1 MGLGLQGSRYLLGLG
16 MGGEVGEGAGDLVVG
31 GRVPTPGQVK
41 AGLQGYRWAV
51 AFPFLHPRQNRLGP
65 SRVEALPKKK
75 AQGDGQIDTQFVEA
89 FVISGTHQARGLGPG
104 AAREGYRGD
113 PLCNW
118 AGRPD

>member
-1 MGLGLQGSRYLLGLG
+1 MADKVYLDAEGVKRY
-16 MGGEVGEGAGDLVVG
+16 
-31 GRVPTPGQVK
+31 
-41 AGLQGYRWAV
+41 
-51 AFPFLHPRQNRLGP
+51 
-65 SRVEALPKKK
+65 
-75 AQGDGQIDTQFVEA
+75 VEA